1 MSKET
6 LAQKK
11 SVKLQEFSYGPINPK
26 SLQSRV
32 KKGSAK
38 KVRALHSL
46 ACLVQSTLD
55 SRGYFLAMKRA
66 TKERVFLAMKRA
78 SRSGIQGKFNLKL
91 RVKLR

>member
-1 MSKET
+1 MD
-6 LAQKK
+6 Q
-11 SVKLQEFSYGPINPK
+11 YPK

-32 KKGSAK
+32 KKRSAK

-66 TKERVFLAMKRA
+66 TKERVALE
-78 SRSGIQGKFNLKL
+78 SRVSSI
-91 RVKLR
+91 